1 MRNVATDR
9 GVRGL
14 LGVGGGGRKGTG
26 MGSAFDTLKRL
37 SERRCGED
45 EWDKNQRAGQHSR
58 LGAHFY

>member
-1 MRNVATDR
+1 MRNLAADR

-14 LGVGGGGRKGTG
+14 LGVGGGWRKGTG

-45 EWDKNQRAGQHSR
+45 EWDKNQRAGQHS
-58 LGAHFY
+58 